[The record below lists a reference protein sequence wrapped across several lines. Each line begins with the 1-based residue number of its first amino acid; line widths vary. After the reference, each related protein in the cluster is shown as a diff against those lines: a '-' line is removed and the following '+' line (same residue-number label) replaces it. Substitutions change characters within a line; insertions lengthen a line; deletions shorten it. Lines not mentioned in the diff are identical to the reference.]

1 MTLILLHPMKASS
14 HTGYTLQRLGTTL
27 KLPFEKE
34 LQEGNQN
41 VYLPRL

>member
-14 HTGYTLQRLGTTL
+14 HTGYMLHRLRTTL

-34 LQEGNQN
+34 LKEGNQN
-41 VYLPRL
+41 VYVPRL